1 MLGMQRQREER
12 EAGQG
17 TTRPTGGWPQAGSAG
32 LSGAARDGPRG
43 RRGPQPTLRP
53 RNSHP

>member
-1 MLGMQRQREER
+1 MLGTQRQREER

-17 TTRPTGGWPQAGSAG
+17 TTRRTGGPQAGSAG